1 MLLCCLPW
9 RRLAALID
17 EAEAKDGEVEELH
30 KKRREVRGGGC
41 RACNHLG
48 AAVASAGR
56 VHPQLTRAVKRLH
69 SDTVQRTRHPL

>member
-30 KKRREVRGGGC
+30 KKRREVRGGGVQGLQPPRRSSCQC
-41 RACNHLG
+41 REG
-48 AAVASAGR
+48 APTTDQGG
-56 VHPQLTRAVKRLH
+56 
-69 SDTVQRTRHPL
+69 